1 MTPLSSATPATAAQM
16 SSQMSVN
23 VENTLR
29 TCTFLT
35 LTSSTEGR
43 VAAARR
49 WSEAP
54 AVPLARHSRTIR
66 GAARV
71 LPGQFSEP

>member
-16 SSQMSVN
+16 SSQMSAN

-35 LTSSTEGR
+35 LTSSTEGGSPPR
-43 VAAARR
+43 DDGAKL
-49 WSEAP
+49 
-54 AVPLARHSRTIR
+54 PLARHSRTIR

>member
-16 SSQMSVN
+16 SSQMSAN

-54 AVPLARHSRTIR
+54 AGATQQDDTRRRASSAWTI
-66 GAARV
+66 
-71 LPGQFSEP
+71 